1 MVFEFDWQT
10 WGAEYALNQL
20 LFATDLGYFLLYAVE
35 FPPAPPPL
43 PTPPLRTKLTARNT
57 NLIG

>member
-35 FPPAPPPL
+35 FPPAPPP
-43 PTPPLRTKLTARNT
+43 PYPPHLFEPS
-57 NLIG
+57 